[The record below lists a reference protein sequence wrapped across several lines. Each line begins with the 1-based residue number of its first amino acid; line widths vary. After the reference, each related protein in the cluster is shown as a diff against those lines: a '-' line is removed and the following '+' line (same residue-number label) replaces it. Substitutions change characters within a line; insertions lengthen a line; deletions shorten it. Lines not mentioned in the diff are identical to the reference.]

1 MGNGPAPLQNEIQKH
16 MEISD
21 TQFNVYFSIKSF
33 AALLPP
39 LVLAIVLDRF
49 SLRSLLVSISVC
61 LAIGQMFFAIG
72 LQDKDHFLCV
82 LGRFMVGLSDALTI
96 F

>member
-1 MGNGPAPLQNEIQKH
+1 MH

-21 TQFNVYFSIKSF
+21 AQFNVYYSIKYIG
-33 AALLPP
+33 ALLPP
-39 LVLAIVLDRF
+39 LVLAVVIDRF
-49 SLRSLLVSISVC
+49 SLRSLLVSISVM

-72 LQDKDHFLCV
+72 LQDKDHFLCM
-82 LGRFMVGLSDALTI
+82 LGRFMVGLSDSLSI